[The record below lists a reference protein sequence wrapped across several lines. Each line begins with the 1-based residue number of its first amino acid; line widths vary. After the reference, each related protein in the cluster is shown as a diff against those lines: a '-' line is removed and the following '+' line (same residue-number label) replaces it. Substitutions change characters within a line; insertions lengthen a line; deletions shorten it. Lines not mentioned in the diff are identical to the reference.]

1 MTEVRLEEKS
11 EKTKQERQRDRSLVR
26 SRPCCVAAF
35 RDEDDEMNE
44 GQGR

>member
-1 MTEVRLEEKS
+1 MR
-11 EKTKQERQRDRSLVR
+11 RQNKRDSSLVR

-35 RDEDDEMNE
+35 RDEDDEMND

>member
-11 EKTKQERQRDRSLVR
+11 EKTKQERQQFSSIEAMLRG
-26 SRPCCVAAF
+26 CF
-35 RDEDDEMNE
+35 RDEDDEMND